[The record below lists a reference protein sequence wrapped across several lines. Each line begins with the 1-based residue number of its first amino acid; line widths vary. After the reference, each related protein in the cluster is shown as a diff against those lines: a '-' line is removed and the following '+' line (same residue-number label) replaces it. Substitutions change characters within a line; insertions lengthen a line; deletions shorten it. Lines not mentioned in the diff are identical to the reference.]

1 MLLIKGLK
9 PDVKQTELGKQNKLL
24 QMQQLDPAL
33 YELLEMIGFA
43 GTPMAEVAALR
54 EACRRTRLGR
64 SMVAE
69 PLMKNF

>member
-1 MLLIKGLK
+1 MALI
-9 PDVKQTELGKQNKLL
+9 PDLV
-24 QMQQLDPAL
+24 
-33 YELLEMIGFA
+33 EM
-43 GTPMAEVAALR
+43 AAMR

>member
-1 MLLIKGLK
+1 MENRNASPAIAKPSILK
-9 PDVKQTELGKQNKLL
+9 DDFEAVRLPSADEIPDLV
-24 QMQQLDPAL
+24 
-33 YELLEMIGFA
+33 EM
-43 GTPMAEVAALR
+43 AALR

>member
-1 MLLIKGLK
+1 MENRNASPAIAKPSILK
-9 PDVKQTELGKQNKLL
+9 DDFETLRRPRADEIPDLV
-24 QMQQLDPAL
+24 
-33 YELLEMIGFA
+33 EM
-43 GTPMAEVAALR
+43 AALR

>member
-1 MLLIKGLK
+1 MENRNASPAIAKPSILK
-9 PDVKQTELGKQNKLL
+9 DDFEILRRPRADEIPDLV
-24 QMQQLDPAL
+24 
-33 YELLEMIGFA
+33 EM
-43 GTPMAEVAALR
+43 AALR

>member
-1 MLLIKGLK
+1 MENRNASPAIAKPSILK
-9 PDVKQTELGKQNKLL
+9 DDFEAVRRPGADEIPDLVEITA
-24 QMQQLDPAL
+24 M
-33 YELLEMIGFA
+33 
-43 GTPMAEVAALR
+43 R

>member
-1 MLLIKGLK
+1 MESRNASPAIAKPSILK
-9 PDVKQTELGKQNKLL
+9 DDFEAVRRPGADEIPDLV
-24 QMQQLDPAL
+24 
-33 YELLEMIGFA
+33 EM
-43 GTPMAEVAALR
+43 AAMR

>member
-1 MLLIKGLK
+1 MENRNASPAISKPSILK
-9 PDVKQTELGKQNKLL
+9 DDFEALRRPGADEIPDLVE
-24 QMQQLDPAL
+24 
-33 YELLEMIGFA
+33 I
-43 GTPMAEVAALR
+43 AAMR